1 MFLALIYT
9 AIAPIQQP
17 IQQPQ
22 TQTIYVANL
31 SATDGRDAGAYYQV
45 TTLPQPVQEPAYR
58 MNPVI
63 FQQSNQKNNDQATK
77 V

>member
-31 SATDGRDAGAYYQV
+31 SATDGRYAGAYYQV
-45 TTLPQPVQEPAYR
+45 TTLPQPVQEPEYR
-58 MNPVI
+58 MNPVMLP
-63 FQQSNQKNNDQATK
+63 ATQPEE
-77 V
+77 

>member
-1 MFLALIYT
+1 MILALIYT
-9 AIAPIQQP
+9 AITPIQQP

-45 TTLPQPVQEPAYR
+45 TTLPQPVQEPSYR
-58 MNPVI
+58 MTIPVMAI
-63 FQQSNQKNNDQATK
+63 PSMDNQQDQ
-77 V
+77 

>member
-1 MFLALIYT
+1 MILALIYT

-45 TTLPQPVQEPAYR
+45 TTLPQPVQEPAYI
-58 MNPVI
+58 MNPVMLPAT
-63 FQQSNQKNNDQATK
+63 QPEDQ
-77 V
+77 